1 MLSLNADG
9 SFSYTPDGGFCG
21 TDSFSYHANDGS
33 DDSATA
39 NVTLT
44 IAPACLIFCRRLNK
58 PLANETDHALPL
70 SPDDSGRLI
79 ATTKPSGSCWRSS
92 QPPCTRATRSAI
104 ARPSPE
110 PATRSSS
117 PRSKD
122 VADVPTAPR

>member
-44 IAPACLIFCRRLNK
+44 IACTSDAIF
-58 PLANETDHALPL
+58 
-70 SPDDSGRLI
+70 
-79 ATTKPSGSCWRSS
+79 
-92 QPPCTRATRSAI
+92 
-104 ARPSPE
+104 
-110 PATRSSS
+110 
-117 PRSKD
+117 
-122 VADVPTAPR
+122 ADGFE